1 MIQYITYRRVSSAEQ
16 GRSGLGLEAQ
26 SRDIDTYLKA
36 FSGKPYKVIGEFLE
50 ILSGASDARPELF
63 KAVAL
68 ARKTKA
74 ILLVSKLDRLSRKVS
89 YISALMEDKTV
100 QFKVANLPQA
110 SNFELHL
117 YASLAEQERAFISER
132 TKAALREAQARGV
145 KLGGLRDS
153 TMQRNKVRAASALSF
168 ARSLEKIVMPKH
180 KAGESLKDISVA
192 LNDADIKTVRGGV
205 WTSMQ
210 VSRVIGRLQADA
222 PVRSRTVQVVIR
234 KTVIAPVI

>member
-1 MIQYITYRRVSSAEQ
+1 MNKYIIYRRVSSADQ

-26 SRDIDTYLKA
+26 ARDIDTYLKV
-36 FSGKPYKVIGEFLE
+36 FSSQPYEVIAEFLE
-50 ILSGASDARPELF
+50 ILSGADDSRPELF

-117 YASLAEQERAFISER
+117 YVSLAEQERAFISER

-168 ARSLEKIVMPKH
+168 ARSLEKIVIPKH

-192 LNDADIKTVRGGV
+192 LNDAGIKTSRGSS

-210 VSRVIGRLQADA
+210 VSRVIERLQADA
-222 PVRSRTVQVVIR
+222 LDRPRTAQVVIR
-234 KTVIAPVI
+234 RKSPAPVI